1 MRSFSRA
8 FFISSCVALSL
19 RAFSGLRVRGERA
32 GGRSGSAPT
41 GRARLGGDQ
50 LAFVLRGDNA
60 ELRGDERLRTLVG
73 GETLLALLLVALFLR
88 GLVEVEPRAEP
99 GSDGLFKS
107 LFVVVLVVFFAA
119 PAVLAALLRG
129 VCGMCVG
136 GCGLLTSL
144 VGPQKTSLSW
154 VREDSHRSARMTAM
168 NDRAPRPYVRK

>member
-8 FFISSCVALSL
+8 FL

-107 LFVVVLVVFFAA
+107 RFVVVLVFFFAA
-119 PAVLAALLRG
+119 PAVLRGDAAAALLRG

-136 GCGLLTSL
+136 VDC
-144 VGPQKTSLSW
+144 
-154 VREDSHRSARMTAM
+154 
-168 NDRAPRPYVRK
+168 